1 MAEASSV
8 LCVNAGRRVSELL
21 CDLGNVLKVHV
32 RTSGKAE
39 LLDAFWTLK
48 SPSFRRFQTWA
59 NRSKPGS
66 FFFFFLFF

>member
-32 RTSGKAE
+32 RTSGKAGE
-39 LLDAFWTLK
+39 HRHFLDAK
-48 SPSFRRFQTWA
+48 MS
-59 NRSKPGS
+59 
-66 FFFFFLFF
+66 LF